1 LQTSYI
7 GVAYLNATLNSN
19 LANRIKKIS
28 LRYFVAIDGY
38 GETGSFAAYFAGSR
52 PNVNISL
59 NSPYFYVYTNLLNA
73 VNTSGGV
80 STFYCFTGLDLL
92 AVNSS
97 NLFDLAFTIVQVNS
111 TAVNFTLTS
120 KSTTPTFVYRVTYMW
135 MTYNTNSINRVQFG
149 LYQLSIITNT
159 NSNSVSYGGNGVLGF
174 NTIGG
179 LVSFSFSGHN

>member
-1 LQTSYI
+1 MAS
-7 GVAYLNATLNSN
+7 LNATLNSN

-52 PNVNISL
+52 PNTNISL
-59 NSPYFYVYTNLLNA
+59 SNSYSYVYANLLNV

-80 STFYCFTGLDLL
+80 STFYCFTGLDIL

-97 NLFDLAFTIVQVNS
+97 NTFDLAFTIVQINA

-120 KSTTPTFVYRVTYMW
+120 KSMTPTYVYRVTYMW
-135 MTYNTNSINRVQFG
+135 MSYNTNSINRAYFG
-149 LYQLSIITNT
+149 LYQLGIIT
-159 NSNSVSYGGNGVLGF
+159 NSNSNIVSYDGSGVLGF

-179 LVSFSFSGHN
+179 LVSFSFSGQDSFSFSL